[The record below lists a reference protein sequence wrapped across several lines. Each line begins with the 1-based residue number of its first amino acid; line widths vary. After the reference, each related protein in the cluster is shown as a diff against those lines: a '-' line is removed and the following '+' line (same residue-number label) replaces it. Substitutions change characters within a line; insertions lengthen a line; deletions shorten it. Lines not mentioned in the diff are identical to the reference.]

1 MTQKQRNIIWKFIT
15 GLFILLV
22 IILTSAL
29 INHAGIVNI
38 ILNFLLL
45 GEPFILLIAIISLS
59 FTPESFERF
68 RKWLIRF
75 WLFHIA
81 LAMVQRYV
89 LRVDL
94 MNTGLAPPDNTQGVF
109 FVSGGG
115 HVVGAS
121 VSLTFALYYFLYSKS
136 APKWLRIIVLATS
149 MWQLLVADAKQVLL
163 TFFAAGLLFLLTKV
177 KDYRKLVLYILIS
190 AVIGFIFTWC
200 LQNLA
205 AFSSFRVWM
214 RPELYGPNGDAI
226 LLKTV
231 AFRVIPRYY
240 ESPINWLIGIGPG
253 HSVDRLGGWMLEKYK
268 DLFGSLA
275 TIHEA
280 SSSVWSESGLFYIS
294 SRTSMFSPLFGWA
307 GIWGNLGLLG
317 LGSYFYIALIA
328 WRDVCIDDF
337 SKFILLTVF
346 VTGCIFS
353 QMEEPGYML
362 TVASIFGLNWQQK
375 YNRALQSL
383 DYSKTLVNEV

>member
-177 KDYRKLVLYILIS
+177 KDYRKLVLYILIF
-190 AVIGFIFTWC
+190 AVIGSIFTWC

-226 LLKTV
+226 LLKTI
-231 AFRVIPRYY
+231 AFRVVPRYY
-240 ESPINWLIGIGPG
+240 ESPLNWLIGIGPG
-253 HSVDRLGGWMLEKYK
+253 HSVDRLGGWLLHKYE

-275 TIHEA
+275 TIHQASFDVWNEA
-280 SSSVWSESGLFYIS
+280 SLFYIN

-317 LGSYFYIALIA
+317 LVSYFYIAFIT
-328 WRDVCIDDF
+328 WRNICIDDF
-337 SKFILLTVF
+337 SKFVLLSVF

-353 QMEEPGYML
+353 QMEEPGYTL
-362 TVASIFGLNWQQK
+362 TVASIIGLNWHQK
-375 YNRALQSL
+375 NNYTLQSL
-383 DYSKTLVNEV
+383 DYSKTIAN